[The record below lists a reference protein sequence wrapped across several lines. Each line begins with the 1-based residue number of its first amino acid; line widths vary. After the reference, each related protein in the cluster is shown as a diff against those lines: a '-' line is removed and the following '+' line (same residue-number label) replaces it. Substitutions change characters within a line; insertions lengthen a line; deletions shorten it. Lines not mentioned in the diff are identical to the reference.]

1 MATRCSARA
10 ARLLD
15 RTHQSR
21 RQRLLRPFVAP
32 ARFSRSARD
41 RSISAC
47 SFASVL
53 SKSASLSRA
62 WTCSRSSSSR
72 SSPVAP
78 AAALLRARISART
91 LLISRFTS
99 ASSREPSSVLAL
111 ASGVAFY
118 VRRAEAARQPQRLRA
133 RVRTDSVRVT
143 LLSARLSRCGAGN
156 AAQAPTRGFLHFL
169 RACAQP
175 WSATRQGKRTQSAW
189 LRGTKRYAERAWCA
203 CVRVIASQGS
213 PRSHKG
219 PKSKSLVAGAAAGRT
234 DGATR
239 RFTPRSQRSD
249 ARSWAQTSLQPVA
262 ENKRT
267 AKNTCLVEPK
277 AAVVSTGA
285 SVAPCSL
292 PRRGA
297 RQNRFVL
304 GLCAPHGAP
313 ATSPTR
319 ARAARCEA
327 HRRGRPACVQT
338 LPAPRRRKGGCS
350 RSTQSAPTG
359 TTRTCRET
367 RHGELEAL

>member
-1 MATRCSARA
+1 MQPKRPHVAFCTFSVPAHSPGARRGKASAHKA
-10 ARLLD
+10 LGSAG
-15 RTHQSR
+15 
-21 RQRLLRPFVAP
+21 
-32 ARFSRSARD
+32 RSA
-41 RSISAC
+41 
-47 SFASVL
+47 
-53 SKSASLSRA
+53 
-62 WTCSRSSSSR
+62 T
-72 SSPVAP
+72 
-78 AAALLRARISART
+78 
-91 LLISRFTS
+91 
-99 ASSREPSSVLAL
+99 
-111 ASGVAFY
+111 
-118 VRRAEAARQPQRLRA
+118 
-133 RVRTDSVRVT
+133 
-143 LLSARLSRCGAGN
+143 LSARGAP
-156 AAQAPTRGFLHFL
+156 ASASTQVRAHLAPTRG
-169 RACAQP
+169 
-175 WSATRQGKRTQSAW
+175 
-189 LRGTKRYAERAWCA
+189 
-203 CVRVIASQGS
+203 
-213 PRSHKG
+213 
-219 PKSKSLVAGAAAGRT
+219 PKSESLVAGAAAGRT
-234 DGATR
+234 DSATR

-249 ARSWAQTSLQPVA
+249 ARSWAQTSLQPAA

-338 LPAPRRRKGGCS
+338 LPAPRRRKGGGG